1 MIPATL
7 FDAVSELLEQHA
19 VRIAGSLTRTS
30 HIDKLSTA
38 IGVSIGGAIYPRDS
52 QTEAGL
58 LKVADQNRYRARQAE
73 IDYPIGKPE

>member
-7 FDAVSELLEQHA
+7 FDAVSELLDQHA
-19 VRIAGSLTRTS
+19 VRIAGSLPRTF
-30 HIDKLSTA
+30 HIDKLSSA

-58 LKVADQNRYRARQAE
+58 LKVVKQNMYRARQTE
-73 IDYPIGKPE
+73 IDYPIGKSE